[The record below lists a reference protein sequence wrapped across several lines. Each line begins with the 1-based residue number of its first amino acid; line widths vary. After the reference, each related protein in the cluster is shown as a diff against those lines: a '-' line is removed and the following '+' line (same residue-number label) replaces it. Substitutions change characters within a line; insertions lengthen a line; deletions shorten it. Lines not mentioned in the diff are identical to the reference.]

1 MNLEKVIAGGVQ
13 TAMGELGGELGIKG
27 LGDLLQEA
35 MNLFDQLDLEELL
48 RDNGQLPEDLMTA
61 LNSVP

>member
-48 RDNGQLPEDLMTA
+48 RDNG
-61 LNSVP
+61 